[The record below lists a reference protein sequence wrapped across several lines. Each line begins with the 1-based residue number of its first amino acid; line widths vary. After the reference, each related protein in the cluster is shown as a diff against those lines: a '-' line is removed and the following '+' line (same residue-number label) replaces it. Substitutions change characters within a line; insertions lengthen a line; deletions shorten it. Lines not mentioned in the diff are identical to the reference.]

1 MTNNLYEQFGCK
13 SKEEL
18 YEKVKNEDESVK
30 SLVDFMDYVKADIYS
45 KTPNIT
51 GPDILV
57 NYATHAP
64 RPSKDNGVFIFVNT
78 KNQPVLLTKTRLSR
92 KKEVRQSIKEGLESG
107 AASVFPVFN
116 DDTSFDKKQQF
127 LDLFHGMGM
136 NAIDTLTYS
145 KNHHGELFRSS
156 MAERNYAAKKDY
168 YIAGRVNLIER
179 EATENHFSRTKE
191 YKEFSSFFA
200 KQEIEGLHIVQDV
213 EKIKEKLKLG
223 FQHHDREVLGVIS
236 YNENG
241 KVIDVEQLFK
251 GGINATVV
259 DQKILFKKVLNT
271 EELKGFAVFH
281 NHPSGK
287 TDPSNED
294 IKMTEVLSANCKM
307 LDIEFLDHFV
317 VGKEKVLS
325 ICEEVSLNSHN
336 NDYQKKLADDVKESQ
351 STYNEKK
358 HVLNSLYWYEM
369 TAHPISPGAQPD
381 GFMEWDEDK
390 GKYGVVAYEKAL
402 TEKEMT
408 MFQMKEWNEEKE
420 QTKAKLKEK
429 VGPERE

>member
-1 MTNNLYEQFGCK
+1 MANNLYEQFGCA

-18 YEKVKNEDESVK
+18 YEKVKNEDETVK
-30 SLVDFMDYVKADIYS
+30 SLVDFMDYAKVDIYS
-45 KTPNIT
+45 KTPNISN
-51 GPDILV
+51 PDVLV

-92 KKEVRQSIKEGLESG
+92 KKEIRQSVKEGLESG
-107 AASVFPVFN
+107 AASVFPIFHN
-116 DDTSFDKKQQF
+116 DTSTDKKQQF
-127 LDLFHGMGM
+127 LDLFHGMGI
-136 NAIDTLTYS
+136 NTIDTLTYS

-156 MAERNYAAKKDY
+156 MAERSYVAKEDY

-179 EATENHFSRTKE
+179 EVNENHFSRAKE

-200 KQEIEGLHIVQDV
+200 KQEIEGLHIVQDA

-236 YNENG
+236 YNEDG

-271 EELKGFAVFH
+271 EDLKGFAVFH

-358 HVLNSLYWYEM
+358 HVLNNLYWYEM
-369 TAHPISPGAQPD
+369 TAHSISPGAQPD